1 MNVSE
6 NGLLSDGEKIFD
18 LECDGLKIIQHP
30 RGYSFTTDAVLLAN
44 TVKARRRDSVL
55 ELGAGSGVIS
65 LLISEKCRPKHI
77 TAIEI
82 QPRLADMARRSVML
96 NGLEEKISVIEGD
109 IRCLKSYISE
119 PFDVVCSNPPYSP
132 FHGDPSK
139 ANETEICKQEVLVT
153 LSEVVRAAGEA
164 LKFGGKFFVIVS
176 SERLPDLFFAM
187 RMYEVEPKVLTPVQ
201 PTPEKDINTV
211 IVTGIKCGKPGL
223 KVTKPLIITNADG
236 SYTETVRR
244 MYFNDGRAFYSRDP
258 DRKP

>member
-1 MNVSE
+1 MKQK
-6 NGLLSDGEKIFD
+6 LSRIGWEIVEYLRRMATPFI
-18 LECDGLKIIQHP
+18 LNLMFGITM
-30 RGYSFTTDAVLLAN
+30 FAVLAIG
-44 TVKARRRDSVL
+44 VEAL
-55 ELGAGSGVIS
+55 EIILIALLYVGCCFAGFV
-65 LLISEKCRPKHI
+65 
-77 TAIEI
+77 
-82 QPRLADMARRSVML
+82 
-96 NGLEEKISVIEGD
+96 
-109 IRCLKSYISE
+109 Y
-119 PFDVVCSNPPYSP
+119 F
-132 FHGDPSK
+132 
-139 ANETEICKQEVLVT
+139 
-153 LSEVVRAAGEA
+153 RAAGEA